1 MKILFCFS
9 GTALLLYLA
18 AADSLLDKLGT
29 VGFLLCG
36 MGLLGTLWASSRG

>member
-1 MKILFCFS
+1 MKALFCIS
-9 GTALLLYLA
+9 GLGLLLYMA
-18 AADSLLDKLGT
+18 GADSLLDKLGT